1 MDDWVLC
8 RVRQKCGVLRNMRE
22 DRNGPSY
29 EPPVYVQKVD
39 EPWSMNVHP
48 ILFAAVRNYLY
59 NDCPMLPYFFASQN
73 IPCTDTAASISFQSS
88 NGGKLCPKDDTA
100 INQSQYLA
108 SFNSLLNPLKRKP
121 AEGNHNE
128 IFVFPSK
135 KVSNRDI

>member
-1 MDDWVLC
+1 MLC

-48 ILFAAVRNYLY
+48 TLFAAVRNYLY

-73 IPCTDTAASISFQSS
+73 IPCTDTAASISFQRS

-100 INQSQYLA
+100 INQSQYLGPDW
-108 SFNSLLNPLKRKP
+108 FVCLKTK
-121 AEGNHNE
+121 NCCLKTFVE
-128 IFVFPSK
+128 IRVGE
-135 KVSNRDI
+135 KVC